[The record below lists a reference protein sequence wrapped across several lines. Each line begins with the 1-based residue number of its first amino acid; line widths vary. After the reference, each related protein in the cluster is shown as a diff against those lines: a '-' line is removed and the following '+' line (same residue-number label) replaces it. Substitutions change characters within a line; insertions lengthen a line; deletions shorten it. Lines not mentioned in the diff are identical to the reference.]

1 MPSVNVGS
9 QTGSKNNSNN
19 NRKEDLI
26 KWRRVKVL
34 KLSSQGHNQSEI
46 VITDAIRFVQ
56 TNKETKMGKNLRNL
70 TLAKTKIS

>member
-1 MPSVNVGS
+1 MGS

-26 KWRRVKVL
+26 EW
-34 KLSSQGHNQSEI
+34 QGHNQSEI
-46 VITDAIRFVQ
+46 AKMGYLPLTEIQSIRQ
-56 TNKETKMGKNLRNL
+56 QAQENLQYHILGKNLRNL